1 MARRGKILGLAVL
14 GFAVTAQ
21 RAPFDV
27 AAKLQVSGGEKCPC
41 VTVRFTNL
49 GPDSSSAFSYQ
60 VVQYRWLA
68 SEKRYETG
76 VALNTLREGAVLRLK
91 PAGSRQNTYF
101 LKLDSGSTYLL
112 KLEYTPALLDGN
124 NANHNLELKYSFP

>member
-1 MARRGKILGLAVL
+1 MARSARILTLGLL
-14 GFAVTAQ
+14 GFAAAPQ

-27 AAKLQVSGGEKCPC
+27 AAKLQVSGGDKCPC

-49 GPDSSSAFSYQ
+49 GPDSSAAFSYQ

-68 SEKRYETG
+68 SQKRYETG
-76 VALNTLREGAVLRLK
+76 VAMNTLREGAVLGLK
-91 PAGSRQNTYF
+91 PSGSRQNTYF

-124 NANHNLELKYSFP
+124 NTNHNVELKYSFP